1 MCYRGKLQ
9 YLQGTTSYKGTTNLR
24 RLTVN
29 WGNDRF
35 FYFHKFG
42 WSGNKLKHL
51 GAGYMGSF
59 IPPSRDKMF

>member
-1 MCYRGKLQ
+1 MYYRGKLQ
-9 YLQGTTSYKGTTNLR
+9 YLQGTTSYKGTTNSR
-24 RLTVN
+24 MFTVN
-29 WGNDRF
+29 WGNDRS